1 MGADAARKSESWID
15 NVRADFPFL
24 QRQIQGRP
32 IAYLDNAASAQKPE
46 QVISALTGCYQSRY
60 ANVHRGVHTLSVE
73 ATEDYERAREQVR
86 DFIGAAET
94 AEIVYTRGT
103 TEAINLVAQS
113 YGSRLGPWDEILIT
127 QMEHHSNIVP
137 WQLLCQRTG
146 ARLRYIPIDD
156 DGALMMDRC
165 RDLINART
173 RVVAVSHV
181 SNALGTINDLH
192 DLIERAHRVGAV
204 FLVDGAQAVPHM
216 NVNVRELDCDF
227 YAFSGHKLYAPT
239 GIGVLYGRRSLLEE
253 MPPWQ
258 GGGDMIL
265 SVSMEGSSY
274 NELPYK
280 FEAGTPSIGDAV
292 GLGAAIDY
300 VRALDQQQWADHE
313 EDLLRYGTQEL
324 KKLPGVRIIGTTPH
338 KCSILS
344 FVIDGLHAHDV
355 GTILDTDGVAVRVGH
370 HCSMPVMEHFNVP
383 ATVRASFAMYN
394 TRDEID
400 RLVIGIKKAVDLLQ

>member
-1 MGADAARKSESWID
+1 MGADAARKAESWID
-15 NVRADFPFL
+15 TVRADFPFL
-24 QRQIQGRP
+24 HRQIQGRP

-46 QVISALTGCYQSRY
+46 PVISALAECYQSHY
-60 ANVHRGVHTLSVE
+60 ANVHRGVHILSVE
-73 ATEDYERAREQVR
+73 ATEAYERAREQVR

-94 AEIVYTRGT
+94 AEIIYTRGT

-156 DGALMMDRC
+156 DGALMTDRC

-173 RVVAVSHV
+173 RIVAVSHV

-204 FLVDGAQAVPHM
+204 FLVDGAQAVPHL
-216 NVNVRELDCDF
+216 NVDVRELDCDF
-227 YAFSGHKLYAPT
+227 YAFSGHKLYAPA

-265 SVSMEGSSY
+265 SVSMESSSY

-300 VRALDQQQWADHE
+300 VRALDQKQWADHE

-324 KKLPGVRIIGTTPH
+324 KKVPGVRIIGTTPH